1 MNNNYMKLSPC
12 DYFGFEINTK
22 LSLCD
27 YLAMVNEIVLEFFNE
42 DGVYQPHIGK
52 INAMRLFYND
62 CVKKSPYDE
71 KYDHDIVDIMDM
83 IDIVA
88 DEGFIRAYNEA
99 LAADIYT
106 SLDFGNAYRDAM
118 EIVDVK
124 KSSFGNAVETVG
136 SMINRIVTTI
146 SSVLTGENIE
156 KVSKIA
162 KEISDGKINAD
173 AIVNAYVKHAKKQE
187 DSESKVVAI

>member
-1 MNNNYMKLSPC
+1 MNNN
-12 DYFGFEINTK
+12 FEIDTK

-27 YLAMVNEIVLEFFNE
+27 YLTMVNEIVLEFFNE

-71 KYDHDIVDIMDM
+71 KYGHDIVDIMDM

-88 DEGFIRAYNEA
+88 DEDFIYAYNEA
-99 LAADIYT
+99 LAAGAYT
-106 SLDFGNAYRDAM
+106 SLDFENAYRDAM
-118 EIVDVK
+118 KIVDVK
-124 KSSFGNAVETVG
+124 KSSFGNAVEIVG
-136 SMINRIVTTI
+136 SMLNRIVNTI
-146 SSVLTGENIE
+146 SSVLTRENIE

-162 KEISDGKINAD
+162 KEISDGNINAET
-173 AIVNAYVKHAKKQE
+173 IVNAYVEHAKKQE
-187 DSESKVVAI
+187 NSKSKVVAI